1 MLIKDYKVHLSC
13 FDSFKNIKT
22 NDSNFSMIFQEI
34 IDNFPF
40 KPPESWS
47 TWGNFQNTIY
57 YWRRIWVYHAEAEI
71 ETGKSTI
78 AATLAKIYYSSFIL
92 TMTKQL
98 QEECLTDFKEGGF
111 VVVK

>member
-40 KPPESWS
+40 KPPRVGQLEVISKI
-47 TWGNFQNTIY
+47 Q
-57 YWRRIWVYHAEAEI
+57 
-71 ETGKSTI
+71 STI
-78 AATLAKIYYSSFIL
+78 DEGYEFIML
-92 TMTKQL
+92 KRRLKLESQPLQL
-98 QEECLTDFKEGGF
+98 H
-111 VVVK
+111 